1 MSEIS
6 IIKLMDG
13 STIVGKIKMSNDIV
27 EIEHPIELVSQ
38 ITPVGSILGEQINLR
53 PWVAIAEEHIFT
65 VERMNVIT
73 VGSLQANFVPGYE
86 RMVEHIYFGEDKWE
100 GSLLEDEKGELP
112 TEEDLETIADYADAL
127 LKKQI
132 H

>member
-86 RMVEHIYFGEDKWE
+86 RMVEPVSYTH
-100 GSLLEDEKGELP
+100 LTLP
-112 TEEDLETIADYADAL
+112 TIL
-127 LKKQI
+127 LV
-132 H
+132 

>member
-13 STIVGKIKMSNDIV
+13 STIVGKLTITNDIV
-27 EIEHPIELVSQ
+27 EIEHPIELVSN
-38 ITPVGSILGEQINLR
+38 ITPIGSILGEQINLR

-65 VERMNVIT
+65 IDRYNVIT
-73 VGSLQANFVPGYE
+73 VASLQENFIQGYE

-100 GSLLEDEKGELP
+100 ESLLEKEGELP
-112 TEEDLETIADYADAL
+112 TEEDLETISDYAEAI

>member
-13 STIVGKIKMSNDIV
+13 STIVGKLTITNDIV
-27 EIEHPIELVSQ
+27 EIEHPIELVSN
-38 ITPVGSILGEQINLR
+38 ITPIGSILGEQINLR

-65 VERMNVIT
+65 IDRYNVIT
-73 VGSLQANFVPGYE
+73 VASLQENFIQGYE
-86 RMVEHIYFGEDKWE
+86 RMVEAIYFEAPPAE
-100 GSLLEDEKGELP
+100 LEKIEEPDLDIDTLTEL
-112 TEEDLETIADYADAL
+112 ADAV